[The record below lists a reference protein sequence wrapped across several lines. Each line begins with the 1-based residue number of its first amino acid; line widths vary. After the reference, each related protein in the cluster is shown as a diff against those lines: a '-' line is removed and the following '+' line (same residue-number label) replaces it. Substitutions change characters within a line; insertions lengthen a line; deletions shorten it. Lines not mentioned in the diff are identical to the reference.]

1 MKFGANTFIWVSPF
15 SSKDVDII
23 YKVRD
28 LGFDVVEI
36 ALEDPSL
43 VDLNEVK
50 KALGSTG
57 LESAVCGAFGP
68 TRDIISDDPS
78 IRKNARKYIT
88 YCIDACSELGSHIFA
103 GPVYSAVGKTR
114 LVPEE
119 KKREEWNLC
128 VETLCELSNLAQK
141 REVVITAEPLNRFET
156 DFINLAEDVVRL
168 AEEVNSPSLRVML
181 DTFHMNIEE
190 KNLGKA
196 IREAG
201 RYLYHFHACEN
212 DRGTP
217 GSGHIAW
224 QEVASA
230 IKDIGY
236 NRYVVI
242 ESFTPGVKEI
252 ARAAAIWRKLEVDQ
266 DTLAREGLKFL
277 RNLLQ

>member
-15 SSKDVDII
+15 TSKDVDII

-43 VDLNEVK
+43 VDLKGVK
-50 KALGSTG
+50 KALDSTG

-68 TRDIISDDPS
+68 TRDMVSDDPS

-88 YCIDACSELGSHIFA
+88 YCIDACSELGSHIFG

-128 VETLCELSNLAQK
+128 VETLRELSNLAQK
-141 REVVITAEPLNRFET
+141 REVVITVEPLNRFET
-156 DFINLAEDVVRL
+156 DFINLAQDVVRL
-168 AEEVNSPSLRVML
+168 AEEVNSPNLRVML

-196 IREAG
+196 IRGAG
-201 RYLYHFHACEN
+201 RYLCHFHACEN

-217 GSGHIAW
+217 GSGHIPW

>member
-43 VDLNEVK
+43 VDLKGIK
-50 KALGSTG
+50 KALDSTG
-57 LESAVCGAFGP
+57 LESTVCGAFGP

-88 YCIDACSELGSHIFA
+88 YCINACSELDSHIFA

-141 REVVITAEPLNRFET
+141 REVVITVEPLNRFET
-156 DFINLAEDVVRL
+156 DFINLAQDVVRL
-168 AEEVNSPSLRVML
+168 AEEVNNASLRVML

-217 GSGHIAW
+217 GSGHIPW

-230 IKDIGY
+230 IKDVGY

-266 DTLAREGLKFL
+266 DTLAGEGLKFL